1 MVQHTREGSISN
13 SDSATSSRSGRRGEL
28 TDRIRNRAREIWL
41 AHGRPDGRADEH
53 WLQAEHEILHEQD
66 ELEGNDVPKL
76 DALREAAREHADS
89 YMVKSDLEDAD
100 QREATPG
107 VREQP

>member
-1 MVQHTREGSISN
+1 MRIMKVDPRALKENPDRMRQSK
-13 SDSATSSRSGRRGEL
+13 SS
-28 TDRIRNRAREIWL
+28 
-41 AHGRPDGRADEH
+41 P
-53 WLQAEHEILHEQD
+53 QAEHEILYEQD

-76 DALREAAREHADS
+76 DALRESAREHADS
-89 YMVKSDLEDAD
+89 FILKSDLEDAD